1 MAAWRSV
8 FSVARHISF
17 AVIEAQR
24 FRWAR
29 SGESCP
35 SATGYTLQQ
44 WRMYGMSIVCTS
56 TRRRNIFTSKWLL
69 SIGRRVEKETN
80 KGRFYVSARST
91 DSVSWVKRWV
101 SDVIFRFASPCFNGM
116 FIGFMEETT
125 WVCLCPH
132 RQQGRQ
138 LQTLHNHNYVPW
150 STLFSI
156 SDTVRDNRAKSWYHR
171 PCGTLS
177 TSCRIAKVKR

>member
-69 SIGRRVEKETN
+69 SICRRVEKETN

-101 SDVIFRFASPCFNGM
+101 SDVIFRFASPCSMG
-116 FIGFMEETT
+116 
-125 WVCLCPH
+125 CLSVLWKKRRGSACAPTGNKGDNYKRCIIIITCH
-132 RQQGRQ
+132 GRLYFQFRTQ
-138 LQTLHNHNYVPW
+138 LEITEPNLDITDLAVHFQ
-150 STLFSI
+150 
-156 SDTVRDNRAKSWYHR
+156 R
-171 PCGTLS
+171 PVVS
-177 TSCRIAKVKR
+177 QR

>member
-1 MAAWRSV
+1 MNACAPDPNGRLTLGFLRGSTHFFCGHRSSEIQMSKIWRKLPKCNRLH
-8 FSVARHISF
+8 AP
-17 AVIEAQR
+17 AVTNVWHEHCLHLNSEEKHFYKQMT
-24 FRWAR
+24 
-29 SGESCP
+29 SLH
-35 SATGYTLQQ
+35 LQ
-44 WRMYGMSIVCTS
+44 TS
-56 TRRRNIFTSKWLL
+56 KKRLTRAVFTSFPV
-69 SIGRRVEKETN
+69 SS
-80 KGRFYVSARST
+80 SARST

-156 SDTVRDNRAKSWYHR
+156 SDTVRDNRAKS
-171 PCGTLS
+171 
-177 TSCRIAKVKR
+177 